1 VPSSPVFPPSARTLL
16 YAEVAVEA
24 GRSLDRETYTYSVPE
39 DIDIVPG
46 HRVTV
51 PFGRRT
57 TYGFVVSLSTDDPGV
72 ETKPITTAGK
82 EPLLLPHQ
90 VALARM
96 VADHYWVPLIE
107 CLRAMLPPRVRKT
120 GSSGAGPSGR
130 QRRHSRLLEF
140 ANRAVVES
148 ISPKLTDEQAAALDV
163 IATNQLTLLH
173 GVIASGKTEVYL
185 GAAEKALAQ
194 DLRVLVLV
202 PEISLTPQLVERVRA
217 RLRAPLAILH
227 SQLTELE
234 RAQQWWRVRR
244 GEADVVLG
252 SRSAVF
258 APIPRLGLICLD
270 EEGSAAYKQDRTPRY
285 ETGWVSR
292 RLAALTGAKLVAGS
306 ATPSVVTHHE
316 AVRGELALAR
326 LTRRVRGRDAE
337 VELVDMR
344 DEAAAGNRQPL
355 SRRLLEVINKTLENE
370 EQVILYLNRRGMATF
385 VLCRDCGKSVQCLG
399 CSVALVQHPEL
410 GGLVCHYC
418 GYSRPMPSACP
429 SCGSRNIRPMGM
441 GTQRLE
447 SMVRKLWPQARV
459 LRLDSDAARG
469 PDSYFDIW
477 ETFSERRADILV
489 GTQLVTRGLDLPA
502 VTCVGVVDADM
513 PLHFPDYRSAENTF
527 ALVVQVAGRAGRDGR
542 QARVVV
548 QTSNPEHYSLRCAAT
563 NDYEGF
569 YAAELPSRRAFTF
582 PPFAELAVL
591 TRTDADDARA
601 AATAREAA
609 EEIASGLLRDGI
621 EGIRVMGPSPAFIHR
636 LRGEYRW
643 QVTLKGDGLERA
655 RHLAPRGRGWSY
667 DVDPVT

>member
-1 VPSSPVFPPSARTLL
+1 VL

-39 DIDIVPG
+39 DMDIVPG

-90 VALARM
+90 VALARL

-120 GSSGAGPSGR
+120 GSSGADPSGR

-140 ANRAVVES
+140 ANRAFGGGVAPRLS
-148 ISPKLTDEQAAALDV
+148 DEQAAALDV

-217 RLRAPLAILH
+217 RLKAPVAILH

-306 ATPSVVTHHE
+306 ATPSVVTYHD

-326 LTRRVRGRDAE
+326 LTRRVRGHDAE

-344 DEAAAGNRQPL
+344 DEAAGGNRQPL
-355 SRRLLEVINKTLENE
+355 SRRLLEVINKTLEND

-418 GYSRPMPSACP
+418 GYSRPMPAACP
-429 SCGSRNIRPMGM
+429 HCGSRNIRPMGM

-447 SMVRKLWPQARV
+447 SMVKKLWPQARV
-459 LRLDSDAARG
+459 LRLDSDSARG

-563 NDYEGF
+563 NDYDGF
-569 YAAELPSRRAFTF
+569 YAAELPSRKAFTF

-591 TRTDADDARA
+591 TRTDSDDARA

-621 EGIRVMGPSPAFIHR
+621 EGIRVMGPAPAFIHR

>member
-1 VPSSPVFPPSARTLL
+1 LL

-24 GRSLDRETYTYSVPE
+24 ARGSGRETYTYAVPNGM
-39 DIDIVPG
+39 DVVPG

-57 TYGFVVSLSTDDPGV
+57 TYGFVVSLGTEEPGV
-72 ETKPITTAGK
+72 EVKSLATAGSD
-82 EPLLLPHQ
+82 PLLLPYQ
-90 VALARM
+90 VVLARL
-96 VADHYWVPLIE
+96 VADHYWLPLIE
-107 CLRAMLPPRVRKT
+107 CLRAMLPPRVRAT
-120 GSSGAGPSGR
+120 GSSGSQASTR
-130 QRRHSRLLEF
+130 QRRHSRL
-140 ANRAVVES
+140 VELATG
-148 ISPKLTDEQAAALDV
+148 PAAPAPPPELTGEQQAALEL
-163 IATNQLTLLH
+163 INSNQLTLLH

-185 GAAEKALAQ
+185 AAAERALA
-194 DLRVLVLV
+194 DGLRVLLLV
-202 PEISLTPQLVERVRA
+202 PDISLTPQLVQRVRA
-217 RLRAPLAILH
+217 RLNAPVAILH

-234 RAQQWWRVRR
+234 RAQQWWRTRR
-244 GEADVVLG
+244 GDAQVVLG

-285 ETGWVSR
+285 EAGWVAR
-292 RLAALTGAKLVAGS
+292 RLAEVSGARLVAGS
-306 ATPSVVTHHE
+306 ATPSVVTYH
-316 AVRGELALAR
+316 AATGGEMALAK
-326 LTRRVRGRDAE
+326 LSRRVRGHDAE

-355 SRRLLEVINKTLENE
+355 SRRLVEAVTRTLESE
-370 EQVILYLNRRGMATF
+370 EQVILYLNRRGMSTF

-399 CSVALVQHPEL
+399 CSVALVQHAAGRAQGADYLVE
-410 GGLVCHYC
+410 GLVCHYC
-418 GYSRPMPSACP
+418 GYSRAMPSVCDH
-429 SCGSRNIRPMGM
+429 CGSRNIRGLGM

-447 SMVRKLWPQARV
+447 GMVKKLWPQARV

-489 GTQLVTRGLDLPA
+489 GTQLVARGLDLPS
-502 VTCVGVVDADM
+502 VTCVAVVDADL

-542 QARVVV
+542 SSRVVV
-548 QTSNPEHYSLRCAAT
+548 QTSNPDHYSLRCAAA

-569 YAAELPSRRAFTF
+569 YAADIPSRKAFSF
-582 PPFAELAVL
+582 PPFADLVVL
-591 TRTDADDARA
+591 TRTDADDAKA
-601 AATAREAA
+601 AASAREAA
-609 EEIASGLLRDGI
+609 EAIAAGLLNEGI
-621 EGIRVMGPSPAFIHR
+621 EGIRVMGPAPAFIHR

-643 QVTLKGDGLERA
+643 QITLKGDGLERA
-655 RHLAPRGRGWSY
+655 RHLAPRGKGWSY

>member
-1 VPSSPVFPPSARTLL
+1 LL

-24 GRSLDRETYTYSVPE
+24 GRSLDRETYTYSVPDE
-39 DIDIVPG
+39 IDIVPG

-57 TYGFVVSLSTDDPGV
+57 TYGFVVSLGTDDPGV
-72 ETKPITTAGK
+72 ETKPIATAGK

-90 VALARM
+90 VALARL

-120 GSSGAGPSGR
+120 GTSGADPSGR

-140 ANRAVVES
+140 ANRAVGES
-148 ISPKLTDEQAAALDV
+148 ISPRLTDEQAAALDV

-217 RLRAPLAILH
+217 RLKAPVAILH

-244 GEADVVLG
+244 GEAGVVLG

-306 ATPSVVTHHE
+306 ATPSVVTYHE

-326 LTRRVRGRDAE
+326 LTKRVRGRDAE

-344 DEAAAGNRQPL
+344 DEAAGGNRQPL
-355 SRRLLEVINKTLENE
+355 SRRLLEVIDKTLGNE

-418 GYSRPMPSACP
+418 GYSRPMPATCP
-429 SCGSRNIRPMGM
+429 HCGSRNIRPMGM

-447 SMVRKLWPQARV
+447 TMVKKLWPQARV

-563 NDYEGF
+563 NDYDGF
-569 YAAELPSRRAFTF
+569 YSAELPSRKAFTF

-591 TRTDADDARA
+591 TRTDSDDARA

-609 EEIASGLLRDGI
+609 EGLASGLLRDGI